1 MSMKVFSEF
10 LQCISITKRSYFFI
24 VTALLV
30 SMILASSLLANV
42 SPFAVYKAQALQGVG
57 NKEENSNNNNTNLY
71 ILDGVSNVIKR
82 YDGLT
87 GAFIGN
93 LTTVSR
99 EGACGRLTMAFG
111 PDGNLYVASLNDV
124 KRYNAATGAFIDTF
138 VSGISPT
145 SNSNS
150 SSVCFPLTGG
160 SSRIEFLPDG
170 KIMYVLDNIGNIKRY
185 DAHTGA
191 FIDVIIPASTENRR
205 GPPSDWTIGPD
216 SNIYMGIGSG
226 ESFNSTTQMVNF
238 SQAIG
243 RFDGIT
249 GKFLG
254 NFTNIE
260 KVSFRVVEH
269 PFNDDYIAFGP
280 DGKLYVVQK
289 AAITF
294 HTTAVLI
301 KRYDGH
307 TGAFIDDFIHNAY
320 EGPLGFSKIVFGPDG
335 NIYTDG
341 LALIS
346 TGLGV
351 VSRFDAQ
358 TGAPIGTFGMF
369 VSAGSG
375 HLGGIS
381 DFAFGPSST
390 ISLPPHFHKLT
401 VKSVDY
407 NNNNISTSG
416 YFITLFGKSAS
427 NSRTAITAFT
437 PANFA
442 LNAGQHY
449 KVIPARFGNIVFDHW
464 QDNGSKIR
472 VRDVSIDM
480 DAVLTAVYRDVN
492 QPAPTGHS
500 KISVATN
507 TVDPSN
513 GTSSHEIKRY
523 YTTLWQN
530 GTLIADGFSE
540 MSFIVNNNSTYQVAV
555 SDFGGFVFDHWANN
569 GSKDRFYNVTT
580 GNDTLTEVRAVYR
593 AQ

>member
-1 MSMKVFSEF
+1 MHTSVKVFSDS
-10 LQCISITKRSYFFI
+10 LQNIISITKRSNHLVT

-30 SMILASSLLANV
+30 AMILVSLLTNV
-42 SPFAVYKAQALQGVG
+42 SSFTPREAQALQGGG
-57 NKEENSNNNNTNLY
+57 NKEENSSSLY
-71 ILDGVSNVIKR
+71 VLDGSSNVIKR

-124 KRYNAATGAFIDTF
+124 KRYNARSGAFIDTF
-138 VSGISPT
+138 VSRISPT
-145 SNSNS
+145 SNSS
-150 SSVCFPLTGG
+150 SSTTCFPLTGG
-160 SSRIEFLPDG
+160 SSRIEFRPDG
-170 KIMYVLDNIGNIKRY
+170 KIMYALDNVGNIKRY
-185 DAHTGA
+185 DAHTEA
-191 FIDVIIPASTENRR
+191 FIDVIVPASTENRR
-205 GPPSDWTIGPD
+205 GPPTDWTIGPD
-216 SNIYMGIGSG
+216 SNIYMGIGSQ
-226 ESFNSTTQMVNF
+226 ESFNSTMHLISF

-243 RFDGIT
+243 RFDGVT

-269 PFNDDYIAFGP
+269 PFVDDSIAFGP

-289 AAITF
+289 VEITF
-294 HTTAVLI
+294 HTTGVLI

-307 TGAFIDDFIHNAY
+307 SGALIDNEFIRDAY
-320 EGPLGFSKIVFGPDG
+320 EGPLGFSKIAFGPDG

-341 LALIS
+341 FAEIAP
-346 TGLGV
+346 GLGYV
-351 VSRFDAQ
+351 LRFNAQ
-358 TGAPIGTFGMF
+358 TGAPIGNFGMF
-369 VSAGSG
+369 VPAGSG

-381 DFAFGPSST
+381 DFVFGSSSST
-390 ISLPPHFHKLT
+390 NFHRLT
-401 VKSVDY
+401 IKSVDY

-416 YFITLFGKSAS
+416 HFITLFVDNSAS
-427 NSRTAITAFT
+427 NSHRVITTAFT

-442 LNAGQHY
+442 LNTGQHY

-472 VRDVSIDM
+472 TRNVSIDK
-480 DAVLTAVYRDVN
+480 DTVLTAVYRDVN
-492 QPAPTGHS
+492 QPAPSGHS
-500 KISVATN
+500 KISVVTN
-507 TVDPSN
+507 IAALGN

-530 GTLIADGFSE
+530 GALIADGFSE
-540 MSFIVNNNSTYQVAV
+540 MSFIVDNNSMYQIAV
-555 SDFGGFVFDHWANN
+555 SDFGGLVFDHWANN
-569 GSKDRFYNVTT
+569 GSKDRFYTVTT
-580 GNDTLTEVRAVYR
+580 GNNDTITEVAAVYR
-593 AQ
+593 AK